1 MRIIINGDAETVD
14 DGAAV
19 SDLLDKFGLAPQ
31 RVAVEVN
38 EALVPRAGF
47 PETSLHEGDR
57 VEIVTLVGGG

>member
-1 MRIIINGDAETVD
+1 MRIIINGDAATVD
-14 DGAAV
+14 DGAAI

>member
-1 MRIIINGDAETVD
+1 MQITINGDAETIE

-19 SDLLDKFGLAPQ
+19 SDLLDRFELTPQ

-38 EALVPRAGF
+38 EALVPRASF
-47 PETSLHEGDR
+47 PEARLHEGDR

>member
-1 MRIIINGDAETVD
+1 MQITINGDAETIE

-19 SDLLDKFGLAPQ
+19 SDLLDKFELTPQ

-38 EALVPRAGF
+38 EALVPRASF
-47 PETSLHEGDR
+47 PEARLHEGDR